1 MNNAALILQATD
13 NMKSVEFGEFFIR
26 SNTSETNI
34 GNVIRISLLSNRP
47 KAFE

>member
-1 MNNAALILQATD
+1 MNNATLILQATD

-34 GNVIRISLLSNRP
+34 GNVIRLSFLLPST
-47 KAFE
+47 KLF